1 MQNGEHSF
9 FGPRTNVPPKSSSQ
23 RNAVRIIGG
32 AWKRSVITFP
42 SIEGLRPTPDRVR
55 ETVMN
60 WLGQDLADASV
71 LDAFAGTGAFALE
84 CASRGAARVVALDSH
99 PLVVKTIA
107 QHAQRLG
114 GAERVSALRADAM
127 HYINTCGAVF
137 DVAFFDPPFDSNLY
151 EKLAET
157 APQVLRPGGV
167 LYIESPR
174 ELVAFGGL
182 LRTKHGKAG
191 LVHYHLFANE
201 VRQ

>member
-1 MQNGEHSF
+1 MQNGE
-9 FGPRTNVPPKSSSQ
+9 PLTLQTRATVPPKSSSQ

-32 AWKRSVITFP
+32 AWKKSVITFP
-42 SIEGLRPTPDRVR
+42 NIEGLRPTPDRVR

-60 WLGQDLADASV
+60 WLGQDFAGASV

-99 PLVVKTIA
+99 ALVVKTIA
-107 QHAQRLG
+107 EHAQRLG
-114 GAERVSALRADAM
+114 GAERVTALRADAM
-127 HYINTCGAVF
+127 HYMNTCGAVF
-137 DVAFFDPPFDSNLY
+137 DVAFCDPPFASSLY

-167 LYIESPR
+167 LYVESPR

-191 LVHYHLFANE
+191 LVHYHLFINE
-201 VRQ
+201 VHA